1 VGWGGGQREGGG
13 CGGSRSLLPRE
24 RREEREGGVVMTW
37 RRGAHSQLENG
48 GDRWPLLR
56 RLTAAGRPHTPVLL
70 FSVSSRVVVSTTYF
84 LFFFDNRKMPRTL
97 LFTIGKRLEKYFV
110 VFS

>member
-84 LFFFDNRKMPRTL
+84 LFFLT
-97 LFTIGKRLEKYFV
+97 TGKCLEHFFLRLGNA
-110 VFS
+110 